1 MVPSITISPA
11 LNIITKNNIPLIS
24 PLTRPFTFV
33 IFELTIPVMN
43 AEIPQIT
50 VNITSSR
57 VLLSIPVLAITAE
70 VRHKSTNNTISPTI
84 NPITIPLM
92 NLNLLNSIVI
102 LFKRNTPE
110 YDTKS
115 YSGV

>member
-1 MVPSITISPA
+1 M
-11 LNIITKNNIPLIS
+11 
-24 PLTRPFTFV
+24 
-33 IFELTIPVMN
+33 IFELTIPEIN

-50 VNITSSR
+50 VSTISSK
-57 VLLSIPVLAITAE
+57 VLFSIPVLAITAE
-70 VRHKSTNNTISPTI
+70 VRLKSTNNTISPAI
-84 NPITIPLM
+84 KPIIIPFK
-92 NLNLLNSIVI
+92 NVNLLNSIVI